1 MKKKKTTKKVPKLSK
16 NHPTTTGKCPK
27 NAPKCQN
34 QKKHKKMPE
43 NANNAKKHPRMPQTT
58 KNVK

>member
-1 MKKKKTTKKVPKLSK
+1 MPKLSK
-16 NHPTTTGKCPK
+16 NHPTTTGKCTK

-34 QKKHKKMPE
+34 QKTQKMPE
-43 NANNAKKHPRMPQTT
+43 NADSAKKHSKMPQTI